1 MNERMKN
8 YIEELFADAPKN
20 RKFTELKEE
29 LLSNSNC
36 KYDDL
41 VEGGASPDEAFKS
54 VISGIGDVSELI
66 SQLYSENKTN
76 PEMIEKSRKRSAIF
90 VSLAIGIFV
99 LSPTALIFFAQV
111 LNRSIAGLLI
121 MLILLAI
128 GVAIL
133 VYNSMTKLPE
143 TKEDETFVEEFRQWK
158 VEKGQRKGIRAAI
171 SGILW
176 PLIIV
181 IYFLVSFLTG
191 AWHLT
196 WLMYIIGACI
206 EGVISLIFE
215 LRKDMKI

>member
-1 MNERMKN
+1 MNERIRN
-8 YIEELFADAPKN
+8 HIEELFSDAPKN
-20 RKFTELKEE
+20 RRFTELKEE

-66 SQLYSENKTN
+66 SQLNSEKQTDTAK
-76 PEMIEKSRKRSAIF
+76 IEESRKRSAIL
-90 VSLAIGIFV
+90 VSVAIGLFV
-99 LSPTALIFFAQV
+99 LSPTVLIFFGAV
-111 LNRSIAGLLI
+111 LNKSIAGLLI

-143 TKEDETFVEEFRQWK
+143 KQEDETFVEEFRQWK
-158 VEKGQRKGIRAAI
+158 VEKGQKKGIRAAI

-176 PLIIV
+176 PLIVV

-196 WLMYIIGACI
+196 WLLYIIGACI
-206 EGVISLIFE
+206 EGVISLLFE
-215 LRKDMKI
+215 LRKDMNI